1 MFKRIT
7 TTVKAA
13 IQNKQADDDPDNRT
27 NLNTIRDRITVEKD
41 IDRKNQRLKLIN
53 EHRINNLNKAN
64 DSAAQASTLTKA
76 KSELSLNYSS
86 SDNSSLDRK
95 KRLEQWKKE
104 RSSKTS
110 LKDQKPVFKVQH
122 VPPKMFDSKSMSD
135 LRSSKN
141 VIYSFI

>member
-13 IQNKQADDDPDNRT
+13 IQNKQTDDDPDNRT

-64 DSAAQASTLTKA
+64 DSTAQASTLTKA

>member
-13 IQNKQADDDPDNRT
+13 IQNKQTDDDPDNRT

-64 DSAAQASTLTKA
+64 DSTAQASTLTKA

-86 SDNSSLDRK
+86 SDNSCLDRK